1 MSDEDNSR
9 VSNST
14 QPSASKPS
22 HAMDPSVGVRLA
34 QQAREAVTDLGGLA
48 LAAYLV
54 HRGSIQG
61 THALY
66 FALVLLLPSSILLR
80 LARILGARNG
90 SAGAGAV
97 IALLGASAAYAQLKS
112 YGVAFVGVVGI
123 AACVG
128 SCASLPARDGCE
140 PSIVR
145 CSAQG
150 VPQLCDPQGRW
161 TPMDDRC
168 AAHRARCCIVRGS
181 NSRLIAACLPEQEQC
196 DDRAQ

>member
-1 MSDEDNSR
+1 MSDEDTSR
-9 VSNST
+9 V
-14 QPSASKPS
+14 PSSVAPNTPKPA
-22 HAMDPSVGVRLA
+22 HTMDPSVGVRLA

-48 LAAYLV
+48 LAAFLV
-54 HRGSIQG
+54 QRGSIQG

-66 FALVLLLPSSILLR
+66 FALVLLLPSPILLR
-80 LARILGARNG
+80 LARILGARSG

-97 IALLGASAAYAQLKS
+97 IALLGASATYAQLKS

-123 AACVG
+123 AACVS
-128 SCASLPARDGCE
+128 SCVSLPGRDGCQ
-140 PSIVR
+140 PSVVR

-168 AAHRARCCIVRGS
+168 AGYRARCCLVRTS
-181 NSRLIAACLPEQEQC
+181 DARLIAACLPEQEPC
-196 DDRAQ
+196 NDRAE